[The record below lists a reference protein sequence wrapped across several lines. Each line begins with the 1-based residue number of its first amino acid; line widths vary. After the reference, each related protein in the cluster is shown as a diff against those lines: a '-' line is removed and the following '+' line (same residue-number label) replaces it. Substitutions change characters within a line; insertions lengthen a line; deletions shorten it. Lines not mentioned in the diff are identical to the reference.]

1 MNQSVNSSDLLKY
14 LDILVQDLTDEQKEG
29 LQKFSQTMR
38 PEDMTADTAIKLV
51 RTLGLD
57 IEKLQKNARRARAEA
72 KTQQRKIV
80 GKTKVNDPC
89 RCGSGKKFKKCCIW
103 KDVGKNIE
111 KNAEQ
116 TSDSTEP
123 VVAPVTLSGQ
133 N

>member
-103 KDVGKNIE
+103 KNLTE
-111 KNAEQ
+111 KNL
-116 TSDSTEP
+116 DEP